1 MGRCGD
7 CRLVEVSASPTYR
20 EYSLYALKWFFAIVS
35 LGLFTSTLVGIWM
48 GATQTRRTGLA
59 WTLLIVGALVPIGLL
74 VFDLSV
80 MMPS

>member
-1 MGRCGD
+1 
-7 CRLVEVSASPTYR
+7 
-20 EYSLYALKWFFAIVS
+20 LKWFFAIVS

-59 WTLLIVGALVPIGLL
+59 WTLLIALVPIGLL